1 MLSML
6 VQFVPALLAGFIV
19 NLEIGAIV
27 VVIALTIGVPLSL
40 LRHRFAWL
48 SRPIGATVRLMQ
60 ALPTYVVMFFTLTLL
75 PREVFLFGTPI
86 TGLIAVIFSLSIYLI
101 AYVAEDA
108 RDALVYLDRH
118 DRDHALLFLPNLLRG
133 FVVVVMSSGFGAAVG
148 VSEAVS
154 VTMRQ
159 AERLPAL
166 SDRILLFMVTII
178 FFALV
183 VGALNLIIR
192 YFITLLSRPQRPP
205 N

>member
-1 MLSML
+1 MC
-6 VQFVPALLAGFIV
+6 AWNGCAGVV
-19 NLEIGAIV
+19 NLKIGVIV
-27 VVIALTIGVPLSL
+27 VVIAVTIGVPLSL
-40 LRHRFAWL
+40 LRHRVAWL
-48 SRPIGATVRLMQ
+48 SRPIGAAVRLMQ

-86 TGLIAVIFSLSIYLI
+86 TGLIAVTFSLSIYLI

-108 RDALVYLDRH
+108 RDALVYLDRQ

-166 SDRILLFMVTII
+166 HDRILLFLVAII

-192 YFITLLSRPQRPP
+192 YAIALLSRPRPAP

>member
-1 MLSML
+1 MLPML
-6 VQFVPALLAGFIV
+6 LQFIPTLLAGFMV

-27 VVIALTIGVPLSL
+27 VVIAVTVGVPLSL
-40 LRHRFAWL
+40 LRHRFPKL
-48 SRPIGATVRLMQ
+48 SRPLGAAVRLMQ

-166 SDRILLFMVTII
+166 SERILLFMVTII

-192 YFITLLSRPQRPP
+192 YFITLLSRPQRTPT
-205 N
+205 